1 MTLIPTCKQL
11 VVCVLYTLLHICES
25 PPKVQSREERK
36 SRKGALRTTTPPTSL
51 SAIESTKEAFGSLFW
66 RKEEEDRIFVRN
78 SHKIFSQMGFY
89 LLRKFNKCDTK
100 RSRLHKIEGK

>member
-36 SRKGALRTTTPPTSL
+36 SRKGALRTTTPTSL

-78 SHKIFSQMGFY
+78 SHKIFFFANGFY
-89 LLRKFNKCDTK
+89 LLRKFNKCNTE